1 MRFLTLPA
9 LVLLALGFLGPLAAL
24 LFKGAL
30 RAEEHIFQNEYLVYV
45 IQFTYWQAFL
55 SSTFSLAVGFIGAF
69 LVEELKIS
77 GGKLLWKFS
86 LLCGALPPLIV
97 ALGILGSWGQVLVPF
112 GWLGILM
119 GHIFLNFPI
128 PMRLIGMSLRER
140 DRQSEIMALSL
151 GASRY
156 QVFRKVTFPSIR
168 PSLISSWL
176 LAFIYCSTSLFI
188 VMFLGGGPKFTTL
201 EVALYEAIKWN
212 LDVGKATQIALIQ
225 AGVGGLLFYFY
236 LFFQTRKMGEGQ
248 TGGGNSVFAARKKNM
263 KRMIEIVWWSFFCFL
278 IGAPLFSL
286 IIDGLAGLEKVGTTT
301 LWSDFA
307 TSLFIAITV
316 GVVSL
321 LVLYPI
327 LHYYYHVRSAQERSP
342 IVWLLSAPQ
351 FFSPLVVALALT
363 LFFPG
368 LKGSSSG
375 ALWGVILAQTLFVFP
390 LIHIPLR
397 EGFLRLS
404 FEKIAVAQSLG
415 ANRLRRF
422 LSIELPSMRR
432 PIIFSFLIAVS
443 FSLGEVVTILIFS
456 PTGVKTLALNIFQS
470 MSRYRFQEA
479 HLSTLVLMLSIF
491 FVLGFAGLLEGKND

>member
-9 LVLLALGFLGPLAAL
+9 LVLLALGFVGPLAVL

-30 RAEEHIFQNEYLVYV
+30 RAEGHIFQNEYLVYV

-55 SSTFSLAVGFIGAF
+55 SATLSLALGFIGAF
-69 LVEELKIS
+69 LIEELKIA
-77 GGKLLWKFS
+77 GGKILWKFS

-97 ALGILGSWGQVLVPF
+97 SLGILGSWGQVIVPF

-156 QVFRKVTFPSIR
+156 QVFRKVTLPSIC

-176 LAFIYCSTSLFI
+176 LAFIYSSTSLFI

-212 LDVGKATQIALIQ
+212 LDVGKAIQIALVQ

-236 LFFQTRKMGEGQ
+236 LLFQRRKKGEGQ
-248 TGGGNSVFAARKKNM
+248 TEGVNSVFSCRKKNM
-263 KRMIEIVWWSFFCFL
+263 KRVIEIIWWSFFVL
-278 IGAPLFSL
+278 LVGAPLLSL
-286 IIDGLAGLEKVGTTT
+286 TFDGVAGLQKVGATT

-307 TSLFIAITV
+307 TSLSIAFTV

-321 LVLYPI
+321 LILYPI
-327 LHYYYHVRSAQERSP
+327 LHYYYHVRSEQERSFV
-342 IVWLLSAPQ
+342 VWLLSAPQ

-404 FEKIAVAQSLG
+404 FEKVAVAQSLG
-415 ANRLRRF
+415 ANRFRRF

-432 PIIFSFLIAVS
+432 PIVFSFLLAVS

-491 FVLGFAGLLEGKND
+491 FVLGFAGLLEIKND